1 MAEYWDIFDMDR
13 RSTGRQHLRGTP
25 MADGDYHLVVNIWVV
40 NSAGQVLLTQRHP
53 DIPFGLK
60 WACTGGSAITGEDT
74 LTAALRETREE
85 IGLEVL
91 PQQMVL
97 VAQERRLH
105 SFLDTFVVCMDVK
118 DSQIVMQPEE
128 VVDFCWVD
136 EAQYRK
142 MEQDGL
148 LHPALKNFLPP
159 IVTSSRAPLLKSKV
173 YVKNDRISKKKS
185 GRFYLRFLQKHYTRR
200 LIFSSRVPGS
210 RSIIGSCGST

>member
-91 PQQMVL
+91 PQQMVP

-136 EAQYRK
+136 EA
-142 MEQDGL
+142 
-148 LHPALKNFLPP
+148 H
-159 IVTSSRAPLLKSKV
+159 
-173 YVKNDRISKKKS
+173 
-185 GRFYLRFLQKHYTRR
+185 
-200 LIFSSRVPGS
+200 
-210 RSIIGSCGST
+210 

>member
-25 MADGDYHLVVNIWVV
+25 MADGDYHLVVNNWVV

-85 IGLEVL
+85 IGLEIL

-136 EAQYRK
+136 ESQYRK

-148 LHPALKNFLPP
+148 LHPALKNFFTTYRDKLPR
-159 IVTSSRAPLLKSKV
+159 TSLKK
-173 YVKNDRISKKKS
+173 
-185 GRFYLRFLQKHYTRR
+185 
-200 LIFSSRVPGS
+200 
-210 RSIIGSCGST
+210 

>member
-91 PQQMVL
+91 PQQMVP

-128 VVDFCWVD
+128 VVDFAGWMKRSTAKWSRMDCCT
-136 EAQYRK
+136 
-142 MEQDGL
+142 L
-148 LHPALKNFLPP
+148 LSKTFLPP
-159 IVTSSRAPLLKSKV
+159 IVTSSRALLLKSKV

>member
-91 PQQMVL
+91 PQQMVP
-97 VAQERRLH
+97 VAQLSGH
-105 SFLDTFVVCMDVK
+105 LCGVHGC
-118 DSQIVMQPEE
+118 QGQP
-128 VVDFCWVD
+128 DCD
-136 EAQYRK
+136 AA
-142 MEQDGL
+142 GG
-148 LHPALKNFLPP
+148 
-159 IVTSSRAPLLKSKV
+159 
-173 YVKNDRISKKKS
+173 
-185 GRFYLRFLQKHYTRR
+185 GRRFL
-200 LIFSSRVPGS
+200 LG
-210 RSIIGSCGST
+210 G

>member
-85 IGLEVL
+85 IGLEIL

-128 VVDFCWVD
+128 VVDFCWMKRSTAKWSRTD
-136 EAQYRK
+136 CCTPRSK
-142 MEQDGL
+142 T
-148 LHPALKNFLPP
+148 FLPP
-159 IVTSSRAPLLKSKV
+159 IVTSSRAPLLKNKFKV
-173 YVKNDRISKKKS
+173 LS
-185 GRFYLRFLQKHYTRR
+185 LRFMAKTTGFLFGNPVVLFFGFCK
-200 LIFSSRVPGS
+200 
-210 RSIIGSCGST
+210 SITPDV

>member
-85 IGLEVL
+85 IGLEIL

-105 SFLDTFVVCMDVK
+105 SFLDTKSDRSHVV
-118 DSQIVMQPEE
+118 
-128 VVDFCWVD
+128 
-136 EAQYRK
+136 
-142 MEQDGL
+142 L
-148 LHPALKNFLPP
+148 
-159 IVTSSRAPLLKSKV
+159 
-173 YVKNDRISKKKS
+173 
-185 GRFYLRFLQKHYTRR
+185 
-200 LIFSSRVPGS
+200 
-210 RSIIGSCGST
+210 

>member
-85 IGLEVL
+85 IGLEIL
-91 PQQMVL
+91 PQQMVP

-148 LHPALKNFLPP
+148 LHPALKNFFTTYRDKLPR
-159 IVTSSRAPLLKSKV
+159 TSLKK
-173 YVKNDRISKKKS
+173 
-185 GRFYLRFLQKHYTRR
+185 
-200 LIFSSRVPGS
+200 
-210 RSIIGSCGST
+210 

>member
-85 IGLEVL
+85 IGLEVGTGA
-91 PQQMVL
+91 PS
-97 VAQERRLH
+97 AQLSGH
-105 SFLDTFVVCMDVK
+105 LCGVHGC
-118 DSQIVMQPEE
+118 QGQP
-128 VVDFCWVD
+128 DCD
-136 EAQYRK
+136 AA
-142 MEQDGL
+142 GG
-148 LHPALKNFLPP
+148 
-159 IVTSSRAPLLKSKV
+159 
-173 YVKNDRISKKKS
+173 
-185 GRFYLRFLQKHYTRR
+185 GRRFL
-200 LIFSSRVPGS
+200 LG
-210 RSIIGSCGST
+210 G

>member
-1 MAEYWDIFDMDR
+1 MDEQALR
-13 RSTGRQHLRGTP
+13 RRIAAHRPTLQQARGEFAVLVPLVEGPEGLSLLYEVRPAKLHHHSGEVCFPGGRMEAGETP
-25 MADGDYHLVVNIWVV
+25 R
-40 NSAGQVLLTQRHP
+40 Q
-53 DIPFGLK
+53 
-60 WACTGGSAITGEDT
+60 C
-74 LTAALRETREE
+74 ALRETREE

-148 LHPALKNFLPP
+148 LHPALKNFFTTYRDKLPR
-159 IVTSSRAPLLKSKV
+159 TSLKK
-173 YVKNDRISKKKS
+173 
-185 GRFYLRFLQKHYTRR
+185 
-200 LIFSSRVPGS
+200 
-210 RSIIGSCGST
+210 